1 MNRLQYMRRLLWIGL
16 AASIVTVIGGELP
29 IGWVDYPVIAG
40 DPTGLLGMLIGSGQ
54 LSLWQLGCG
63 VLFGGIGIPLQYD
76 GFKALY
82 ILAYEG
88 RSDRAEQIIRLGA
101 KATAGLGGAV
111 HVLCV
116 ALMFLSRGLD
126 PALTTLPQ
134 PILDFALWLVLPLCV
149 VFMPVYY
156 AMCIALMAMVLRG
169 RTRLPRWA
177 AVFNPLTGTLLLNS
191 LPLFLSAS
199 PLVNALSMASMGL
212 GSALTFGGI
221 LLLLYRGGTR

>member
-1 MNRLQYMRRLLWIGL
+1 MNRLHYMRRLLWVGL
-16 AASIVTVIGGELP
+16 AAAIITVVGGELP
-29 IGWVDYPVIAG
+29 IGWVEYPVIEGDAAG
-40 DPTGLLGMLIGSGQ
+40 LMGMFIGSGQ

-63 VLFGGIGIPLQYD
+63 VLFGGIGIPLQYY

-82 ILAYEG
+82 ILAGEG
-88 RSDRAEQIIRLGA
+88 RNDRAEMFIRWGA
-101 KATAGLGGAV
+101 KATAGLGGTV

-116 ALMFLSRGLD
+116 ALMFLCRGLE
-126 PALTTLPQ
+126 PALTALPQ
-134 PILDFALWLVLPLCV
+134 PILDFTLWLVLPVCT

-156 AMCIALMAMVLRG
+156 AMCIALLVVVLRG

-177 AVFNPLTGTLLLNS
+177 AVFNPLTAALVCNA

-199 PLVNALSMASMGL
+199 PLVNALNMASMGL
-212 GSALTFGGI
+212 GSVLTFGGV